1 MHAVALKINSGFNVY
16 KITNNNMR
24 KKVFL
29 RILHPSL
36 LKRLTKKQWNVH
48 LVYDKSYSHRK
59 MR

>member
-36 LKRLTKKQWNVH
+36 LKRLTKNNGMYTLCMTKVT
-48 LVYDKSYSHRK
+48 VTEK
-59 MR
+59 